1 MKRLQI
7 WLVWL
12 TLPLVTAD
20 LYFALIWSPQE
31 KMMGNLIRIMY
42 FHVASV
48 WVAYAAFAVTLVA
61 GLLYLVRP
69 NIKFDELAG
78 SSAEIGV
85 LYTTVTLITG
95 SIWAKPVWNT
105 WWTWDPRLTTT
116 LLLWLLYILYLLLRG
131 LFTNTT
137 YRARVTS
144 VVSILAFA
152 DIPVIHF
159 AVEWWQ
165 SIHPQVIDESGVF
178 MPGTMIF
185 TLIFTCVTF
194 SLLYLVLLFLRLEQ
208 AELRAKINA
217 LSSLT
222 ESTEIIVEVK

>member
-12 TLPLVTAD
+12 TLPLVAAD
-20 LYFALIWSPQE
+20 LYLVLIWSPQE

-48 WVAYAAFAVTLVA
+48 WVAYMAFAVTLVA

-69 NIKFDELAG
+69 NIKLDELAG

-131 LFTNTT
+131 LFTNVT
-137 YRARVTS
+137 YRARATS
-144 VVSILAFA
+144 IVSILAFA

-159 AVEWWQ
+159 AVEWRK

-178 MPGTMIF
+178 MPSTMIF

-194 SLLYLVLLFLRLEQ
+194 SILYLVLLFLRYEQ
-208 AELRAKINA
+208 AELRAKIDA
-217 LSSLT
+217 FSSLT
-222 ESTEIIVEVK
+222 EPSPRK